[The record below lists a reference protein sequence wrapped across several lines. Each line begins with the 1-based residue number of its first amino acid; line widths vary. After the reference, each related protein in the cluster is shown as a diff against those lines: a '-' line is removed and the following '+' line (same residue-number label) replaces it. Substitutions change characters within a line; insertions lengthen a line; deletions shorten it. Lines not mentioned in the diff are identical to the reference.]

1 MVCLSDPR
9 ILQASMLSS
18 VASPLVHYAGI
29 SQELTNWQRLFRD
42 WVRETREWLSSFKQG
57 S

>member
-1 MVCLSDPR
+1 MVCLSDQR

-29 SQELTNWQRLFRD
+29 SQELTNWQRLFLD
-42 WVRETREWLSSFKQG
+42 WVRETREWL
-57 S
+57 